1 MATKYVCSSD
11 ATHLFDEPTP
21 DFWCSLCP
29 IEKRSMLRMQEVE
42 DVPVVETAPEPEP
55 VLSPEPEPETVPTPE
70 PEPIPTPEPDPIP
83 EPAPEP
89 VYIKT
94 IRPLTF
100 TTIGSESWSEQ
111 NIILDDLPQENS
123 LWLASSEKD
132 WLDAQSDKRP
142 VFCYPNNDQELA
154 EELGYLFNWYAV
166 KAIESLMKDQWVI
179 PSVGQVQGLQTH
191 LPKLKSAFFK
201 ADVAQA
207 KDIHVQH
214 RLPMSTFADATT
226 NRCFWTAD
234 QAVYFTAYAFQ
245 VPLDTDGF
253 EIRKIDKNAGYFL
266 RVIKRS

>member
-1 MATKYVCSSD
+1 
-11 ATHLFDEPTP
+11 
-21 DFWCSLCP
+21 
-29 IEKRSMLRMQEVE
+29 MLRMQEVE
-42 DVPVVETAPEPEP
+42 DVPVVETVPEPEP
-55 VLSPEPEPETVPTPE
+55 VPSPEPEPETVSTPE

-89 VYIKT
+89 VYVKT

-100 TTIGSESWSEQ
+100 MTIGSESWSEQ
-111 NIILDDLPQENS
+111 NIIIDDLPQDNN

-132 WLDAQSDKRP
+132 WLDAQSDKRA

-154 EELGYLFNWYAV
+154 EELGYLFNWHAV

-179 PSVGQVQGLQTH
+179 PTVEH
-191 LPKLKSAFFK
+191 
-201 ADVAQA
+201 
-207 KDIHVQH
+207 
-214 RLPMSTFADATT
+214 FADATT